1 MKGHINFDSAFVSS
15 SESSSSGAA
24 FCHGFVSKTARIPS
38 YRPVSSKTKHVT
50 LKNII
55 NNDTK
60 SVHHSAKCRECLE
73 FDCDMVN
80 SPQKLYKAVLFG
92 AVRAAARAAVALIG
106 TEILP
111 LKAFM
116 MPKGCIITCITVM
129 VGGKL

>member
-1 MKGHINFDSAFVSS
+1 MKGHINFDFAFVSL
-15 SESSSSGAA
+15 SESSSSPAA

-38 YRPVSSKTKHVT
+38 YRRVSSKTKHVT

-55 NNDTK
+55 NDAIK

-73 FDCDMVN
+73 FDCYMVN

-92 AVRAAARAAVALIG
+92 AVKAAARAAVALTG
-106 TEILP
+106 TKNLP

-116 MPKGCIITCITVM
+116 MPKGCIITCITVIF
-129 VGGKL
+129 GGKL